1 MEVNEHLTE
10 EIKNENEKKIKDI
23 TKNVLIVEKKLE
35 ILGNLKEKEEELE

>member
-1 MEVNEHLTE
+1 MEANEHLTE